1 MGHRIE
7 LDKENQAILL
17 YSSKK
22 YTWEE
27 RIMAITAM
35 YQAHYYGNFSGYDIY
50 FKGADKKL
58 FYKAENVRILKK
70 IASIDISKYDVYVN
84 GKIVRATGLDKFEND
99 YYRVYSGETTI
110 FTDNIKLKS
119 NKYKDVFLYY
129 EKLADY
135 AGKIAEENSPL
146 YYLSKNYKRIT
157 SSSNSILFDYLR
169 GETHSI
175 DDVGS
180 ILVPFD
186 FNQSQILAM
195 DTAFKNKISVIEGP
209 PGTGKTQTILNL
221 IANIIYRG
229 QNCAIVSNN
238 NTAIDNVYEKLT
250 EEKLSFLAA
259 PLGKQANVEQFFEN
273 IQNSELISFLK
284 QEVDLNKSDYNTRIA
299 HLSAQMKTIQ
309 DVEVETSILKSQ
321 LIELE
326 NESRHSEILSNET
339 IIINQ
344 KLKASDYINFI
355 ARLEKPKKLGF
366 IERIKYSV
374 KFKLKVAKQDIN
386 LLLINA
392 EHLYYKKKISE
403 LKKKIEYNNKFLTS
417 HSKQTIAV
425 ELKSLCRQVFEKY
438 IRIHYQN
445 YDLKEFNKQSYK
457 NDFYNF
463 LIRYPVILST
473 SQSLLNNA
481 PRGFTFDYLIID
493 EASQGDLLSS
503 VLAMNCAK
511 KLIVVGDS
519 RQLQQIEEERL
530 FSESER
536 LAKEYDIPIQYRY
549 EANSILQS
557 IKQAVINV
565 PTTLLKEHY
574 RCAPDIIN
582 FCNKIFYDGELVAM
596 TKNCGKHIE
605 IIKTVPGNH
614 ARKNPNGRG
623 LYNQREIDEIENIIQ
638 LSKSENIGIIT
649 PFRYQANLINQKYV
663 TNRIEA
669 DTIHKFQGKQKEEII
684 LSFVVNAVDK
694 SSDNIENRLYD
705 FVTNEKLLNVAI
717 SRGKN
722 KVTAIV
728 SDKVYDSSNNVI
740 NHFIKYAE
748 YLYGSSVTKESTVTS
763 VFDYLYTDY
772 KNILVSKY
780 KQNPNKYQ
788 TEILMSNIIDQ
799 ILQKYRYIGYSMHT
813 RLKKLV
819 KVFDE
824 FSEEEKKYI
833 LHPWTHVD
841 FLFYNKVSKE
851 KLFVLEVDGIRYHE
865 QSKKQT
871 KHDEIKDRILCA
883 NNIPIHRFKTNE
895 SNEENRLNAIIE
907 NFSI

>member
-705 FVTNEKLLNVAI
+705 FVTNEKLLNVEI